1 MGKGYCVSTVG
12 LDEERIRKYVK
23 WQVIFMMVTIHSIPF
38 ALVSSSPSLYQGV
51 IFRRKTGVNSPSQK
65 NASQFISNLVTSLTF
80 FNLPVLRWTSLAIC
94 LAAAVL
100 LGTVATAAE
109 VFTKDQGLEGSVV
122 GVTSEGVEFETVYG
136 KGAVLIQ
143 WSDIEMIRS
152 DKEFLVL
159 YGEAEKAIGRIWGLK
174 NGNLM
179 VGKSRASAI
188 RIPVAQIYRSIT
200 RDQYDK
206 SRLEWLRAR
215 YRYWTANYDLA
226 FAFTD
231 ATTDTTSFS
240 TALEIRRKKK
250 PTDFFFGA
258 YYFFGSTKESGE
270 SRATTEN
277 RLLGRTRLDRDLTDR
292 SFAFG
297 QVSAEYDEIQNL
309 SLRTDPVVGIGYR
322 FVARE
327 KLTISGRAGPGYV
340 YQRYFG
346 GDTEDYFTI
355 LFGGD
360 LEADLP
366 YGSKFRWSAEYLP
379 AVSDWKDNYLIRTTA
394 DWTMPIISWL
404 DFKIAVFDTYNNQA
418 PPDTDRNSF
427 TTTAGVSFRF

>member
-1 MGKGYCVSTVG
+1 MVAIVRPLILMLNLSGLQWTFLAACLTATILSVST
-12 LDEERIRKYVK
+12 
-23 WQVIFMMVTIHSIPF
+23 
-38 ALVSSSPSLYQGV
+38 
-51 IFRRKTGVNSPSQK
+51 
-65 NASQFISNLVTSLTF
+65 AS
-80 FNLPVLRWTSLAIC
+80 A
-94 LAAAVL
+94 
-100 LGTVATAAE
+100 GE

-122 GVTSEGVEFETVYG
+122 GVTAEGVEFETVYG
-136 KGAVLIQ
+136 KGAILIQ

-159 YGEAEKAIGRIWGLK
+159 YGEAEEAIGRIWGLENDK
-174 NGNLM
+174 LM
-179 VGKSRASAI
+179 LGPSRASAI
-188 RIPVAQIYRSIT
+188 RIPVGQIYRSIT
-200 RDQYDK
+200 HDQYEK

-240 TALEIRRKKK
+240 TALELRRKKR

-258 YYFFGSTKESGE
+258 YYFFGSTKESGG

-277 RLLGRTRLDRDLTDR
+277 RLFGRTRLDRDLTDR

-309 SLRTDPVVGIGYR
+309 SLRTDPVAGVGYR

-327 KLTISGRAGPGYV
+327 KLTISGRSGPGYV

-379 AVSDWKDNYLIRTTA
+379 AVPDWKDNYLIRTTA
-394 DWTMPIISWL
+394 DWTMPIIGWL
-404 DFKIAVFDTYNNQA
+404 DFKIAVFDTYNNQ
-418 PPDTDRNSF
+418 PPPGTDRNSL

>member
-1 MGKGYCVSTVG
+1 
-12 LDEERIRKYVK
+12 
-23 WQVIFMMVTIHSIPF
+23 MVDIMRPYILMPN
-38 ALVSSSPSLYQGV
+38 LY
-51 IFRRKTGVNSPSQK
+51 RPK
-65 NASQFISNLVTSLTF
+65 
-80 FNLPVLRWTSLAIC
+80 WTSLVAC
-94 LAAAVL
+94 LAAIIL
-100 LGTVATAAE
+100 TVSNASTAE
-109 VFTKDQGLEGSVV
+109 VFIKDQGLEGSVV
-122 GVTSEGVEFETVYG
+122 GVTAEGVEFETVFG
-136 KGAVLIQ
+136 KGVILIQ

-159 YGEAEKAIGRIWGLK
+159 YGEAEEAVGRIWGPD
-174 NGNLM
+174 NGELI
-179 VGKSRASAI
+179 VGPNRATAI
-188 RIPVAQIYRSIT
+188 RIPVGQIYRSLT
-200 RDQYDK
+200 RDQYEN

-240 TALEIRRKKK
+240 TALELRRKKK

-258 YYFFGSTKESGE
+258 YYFFGSTKESGG

-277 RLLGRTRLDRDLTDR
+277 RVLGRTRLDRDLTDR

-297 QVSAEYDEIQNL
+297 QVSAEYDEIQRL
-309 SLRTDPVVGIGYR
+309 SLRTDPVVGLGYR

-327 KLTISGRAGPGYV
+327 KLTISGRTGPGYV

-346 GDTEDYFTI
+346 GDTEDYVTI

-379 AVSDWKDNYLIRTTA
+379 AVPDWKDNYLIRTTA
-394 DWTMPIISWL
+394 DWTMPIIGWL
-404 DFKIAVFDTYNNQA
+404 DFKIAVFDTYNNQP

>member
-1 MGKGYCVSTVG
+1 M
-12 LDEERIRKYVK
+12 
-23 WQVIFMMVTIHSIPF
+23 VIIHLFLLMLNPYR
-38 ALVSSSPSLYQGV
+38 PQW
-51 IFRRKTGVNSPSQK
+51 
-65 NASQFISNLVTSLTF
+65 TF
-80 FNLPVLRWTSLAIC
+80 LAAC
-94 LAAAVL
+94 LAAIIL
-100 LGTVATAAE
+100 TVSNAKAAE
-109 VFTKDQGLEGSVV
+109 VFTKDQGLQGSVV
-122 GVTSEGVEFETVYG
+122 GVTAEGVEFQTIYG
-136 KGAVLIQ
+136 KGAILIQ

-159 YGEAEKAIGRIWGLK
+159 YGEAEEAIGRIWGLE
-174 NGNLM
+174 NGELM
-179 VGKSRASAI
+179 VGHGRATAV
-188 RIPVAQIYRSIT
+188 RIPVGQIYRSIT
-200 RDQYDK
+200 RDQYEQ
-206 SRLEWLRAR
+206 SRRERLRAR
-215 YRYWTANYDLA
+215 FRYWTANYDLA

-240 TALEIRRKKK
+240 TAVELRRIKK

-270 SRATTEN
+270 SSTTTEN

-297 QVSAEYDEIQNL
+297 QISAEYDEIQNL

-322 FVARE
+322 FVDCK
-327 KLTISGRAGPGYV
+327 KLTISGRTGPGYV

-366 YGSKFRWSAEYLP
+366 YASKFRWSAEYLP
-379 AVSDWKDNYLIRTTA
+379 AVSDWSDNYLIRTTA
-394 DWTMPIISWL
+394 DWTMPIIGWL
-404 DFKIAVFDTYNNQA
+404 DFKIVVLNTYNNQP

>member
-1 MGKGYCVSTVG
+1 MEKNEFMVAIVRPLISMLNLSGLQWTFLAACLTATILSVSTV
-12 LDEERIRKYVK
+12 
-23 WQVIFMMVTIHSIPF
+23 S
-38 ALVSSSPSLYQGV
+38 
-51 IFRRKTGVNSPSQK
+51 
-65 NASQFISNLVTSLTF
+65 
-80 FNLPVLRWTSLAIC
+80 
-94 LAAAVL
+94 
-100 LGTVATAAE
+100 AAE

-122 GVTSEGVEFETVYG
+122 GVTAEGVEFETVYG
-136 KGAVLIQ
+136 KGAILIQ

-152 DKEFLVL
+152 DKEILVL
-159 YGEAEKAIGRIWGLK
+159 YGEAEEAIGRIWGLED
-174 NGNLM
+174 GALM
-179 VGKSRASAI
+179 VGQSRATAI
-188 RIPVAQIYRSIT
+188 RIPVGRIYRSLT
-200 RDQYDK
+200 RDQYEN

-240 TALEIRRKKK
+240 TALELRRKKR

-258 YYFFGSTKESGE
+258 YYFFGSTKESGG

-309 SLRTDPVVGIGYR
+309 SLRTDPVAGVGYR

-327 KLTISGRAGPGYV
+327 KLTISGRSGPGYV

-379 AVSDWKDNYLIRTTA
+379 AVPDWKDNYLIRTTA
-394 DWTMPIISWL
+394 DWTMPIIGWL
-404 DFKIAVFDTYNNQA
+404 DFKIAVFDTYNNQ
-418 PPDTDRNSF
+418 PPPGTDRNSF